1 MVDSTVFTATTT
13 PFEKLTHA
21 QLLKIVSALPDAITP
36 AYVYFEDYLLSQINT
51 LKQAFRPADSAI
63 ECNIRYA
70 MKAQSNA
77 NILKIFARE
86 GIHFD
91 CSSVYEV
98 MRVMR
103 AGIDP
108 GCIELAS

>member
-1 MVDSTVFTATTT
+1 
-13 PFEKLTHA
+13 
-21 QLLKIVSALPDAITP
+21 
-36 AYVYFEDYLLSQINT
+36 
-51 LKQAFRPADSAI
+51 
-63 ECNIRYA
+63 

-108 GCIELAS
+108 GFIELAS